1 MIDRKKLLPA
11 IVVCFCLFF
20 AGLLLL
26 AFGQKKSVG
35 ALESSFD
42 EVLEVNTT
50 LGATNERFAGN
61 VITLQHSGALTI
73 AQVKP
78 MLDKSVAIAQ
88 ANQQIGAQLRA
99 AIKCGTDKTGP
110 DASPADRDKAAAA
123 CARISAAALKTEAGE
138 IAAAAAALNPML
150 AAVKNPIQRKPLEDR
165 RAAIVRLNA
174 RTVRILT
181 AQGVIR

>member
-26 AFGQKKSVG
+26 AFGQKKPVG

-42 EVLEVNTT
+42 ELLEVNTM
-50 LGATNERFAGN
+50 LGATNERLAGN
-61 VITLQHSGALTI
+61 VISLQHSGALTI

-99 AIKCGTDKTGP
+99 AIKCAVEQTGP
-110 DASPADRDKAAAA
+110 NASPAARDKAAAV
-123 CARISAAALKTEAGE
+123 CAKISAAALKTETGA

-150 AAVKNPIQRKPLEDR
+150 PAVKNPIQRKALEDR
-165 RAAIVRLNA
+165 RATIVRLNA
-174 RTVRILT
+174 RTVEMLT

>member
-1 MIDRKKLLPA
+1 MIDRKRLLPA

-20 AGLLLL
+20 AGLVLL
-26 AFGQKKSVG
+26 AFGD

-42 EVLEVNTT
+42 EVLESSTM

-61 VITLQHSGALTI
+61 VISLQHSGALTI
-73 AQVKP
+73 AQAKP

-88 ANQQIGAQLRA
+88 ASQQITSQLRA
-99 AIKCGTDKTGP
+99 AVKCGDEQTGP
-110 DASPADRDKAAAA
+110 NPSPAARDKAAAA
-123 CARISAAALKTEAGE
+123 CAKISDAALKTETGR
-138 IAAAAAALNPML
+138 IAAAIIELKPML
-150 AAVKNPIQRKPLEDR
+150 SAVKNPIQRKPLEDR
-165 RAAIVRLNA
+165 RATIVRLNA